1 MRKRYLAWFRAGTL
15 LCLCML
21 GAHASAQVLDTIEV
35 SRQGDSAVL
44 EANFSRPVFYVRH
57 FPPEKG
63 ETLQIYLRVPV
74 VLSEPSQREIAVRK
88 SLKGPPIDHLPLQDV
103 TYEGTGVEGPRLI
116 VRFTR
121 PVHYSIEKGRD
132 DRSIRII
139 VRVGAAPAGP
149 KPSAK
154 AAGSYVVTL
163 VPSLTAAPDMAYVK
177 RKLMKTFPGYVIYQV
192 RATVFGKTVD
202 LVRVGFFLRSRT
214 QPQPKKSSHHST
226 PSPGQTKSQRMNG

>member
-1 MRKRYLAWFRAGTL
+1 M
-15 LCLCML
+15 CLSFFSSI
-21 GAHASAQVLDTIEV
+21 ASAQVLDTLEV
-35 SRQGDSAVL
+35 TREGSLAVI

-74 VLSEPSQREIAVRK
+74 VLSEPGQRETPVRK
-88 SLKGPPIDHLPLQDV
+88 SFKGPPIDHLPLQDV

-139 VRVGAAPAGP
+139 VRLGAAPAGP

-154 AAGSYVVTL
+154 AAGNYVVTL
-163 VPSLTAAPDMAYVK
+163 VPSLTAAPDMANVK
-177 RKLMKTFPGYVIYQV
+177 RKLMKAFPGRVIYQV

-202 LVRVGFFLRSRT
+202 LVRLGFFLRSRT

-226 PSPGQTKSQRMNG
+226 RWPGQTKSQRMNG